1 VADLHIFF
9 SQVETD
15 GCGATEQK
23 LGTQFA
29 KNKNDHPLARSKEAE
44 LNSM

>member
-1 VADLHIFF
+1 VADLHVFF

-15 GCGATEQK
+15 GCGTEQK
-23 LGTQFA
+23 PGTQFA
-29 KNKNDHPLARSKEAE
+29 KNKNDHPLARSTEAE